1 MFCHIGTPATAG
13 KHKSLLF
20 HSFSIPKQQGRQRAS
35 SSSSQRIVASI
46 NPSSSSSLDNGRE
59 IKDALMSRRK
69 TFVLVSSVLG
79 GTWTWSLT
87 CADANASSGGNPD
100 VVRGL
105 GKYVK
110 KKKLDKIDTY
120 LPPLFLA
127 RDQLVRVERVS
138 LQSPADARQQLR
150 SGAFSGLRD
159 TVRSVGEYISRE
171 KNDEALGKRL
181 VAGFFKELEA
191 IDFALLNATRSETLD
206 VQGIRSHVDGCV
218 KAIDALVAQLPEDI
232 VSKAQGVAK
241 AVSEAEEQQ
250 DFPSDI
256 DPDMKLLM

>member
-1 MFCHIGTPATAG
+1 MVFSHQIVNPATAG
-13 KHKSLLF
+13 KSLLLA
-20 HSFSIPKQQGRQRAS
+20 SSSIPKNHQGRHRAS
-35 SSSSQRIVASI
+35 RQRILASV
-46 NPSSSSSLDNGRE
+46 NPSSDNGRE
-59 IKDALMSRRK
+59 IKDVASRRK
-69 TFVLVSSVLG
+69 AFMLVGSVLG
-79 GTWTWSLT
+79 GTWTWTLT

-191 IDFALLNATRSETLD
+191 IDFALLSATRSETLD
-206 VQGIRSHVDGCV
+206 VAGIRSHVDGCV

-241 AVSEAEEQQ
+241 AVSEAEEQ
-250 DFPSDI
+250 DFSTDV

>member
-1 MFCHIGTPATAG
+1 MFSCHQIVNPATAG
-13 KHKSLLF
+13 KSLLLA
-20 HSFSIPKQQGRQRAS
+20 SSSIPKKHQGRQRAS
-35 SSSSQRIVASI
+35 RQRILASV
-46 NPSSSSSLDNGRE
+46 NPSSSSEYARE
-59 IKDALMSRRK
+59 IKDDHVASRRK
-69 TFVLVSSVLG
+69 AFMLVGSVLG
-79 GTWTWSLT
+79 GTWTWT

-191 IDFALLNATRSETLD
+191 IDFALLSATRSETLD
-206 VQGIRSHVDGCV
+206 VPGIRSHVDGCV

-241 AVSEAEEQQ
+241 AVSEAEEQ
-250 DFPSDI
+250 DFSTDV